1 MQTIYIRLSDAGSTT
16 ARLDAETAVRV
27 HSSDQKT
34 RENLPDDLKLEKE
47 EQKKVIFLL
56 GYINLCSSENSQRLA
71 VQFYYNTLFRC
82 YFCYILRSKNIDFSF
97 SFFHI

>member
-34 RENLPDDLKLEKE
+34 HEDLPDDLKLEK
-47 EQKKVIFLL
+47 
-56 GYINLCSSENSQRLA
+56 
-71 VQFYYNTLFRC
+71 
-82 YFCYILRSKNIDFSF
+82 
-97 SFFHI
+97 